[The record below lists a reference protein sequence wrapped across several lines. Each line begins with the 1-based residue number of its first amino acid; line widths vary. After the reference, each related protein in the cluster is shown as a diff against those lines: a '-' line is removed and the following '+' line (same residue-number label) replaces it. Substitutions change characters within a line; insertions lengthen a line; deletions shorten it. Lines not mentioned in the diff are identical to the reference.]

1 MGAWRAGVAW
11 REGVAGRAGG
21 AGGLGAG
28 GDPERRGRARA
39 AHARCIVLTENAVG
53 FESGGGGAER
63 VPPADGEADPLQV
76 SAPAGRGRSGGG
88 AGGGPALLGPARPRP
103 RAPGPGSCR
112 RARPGAPRR
121 PPPVPAPPP
130 LTCRP
135 LANRPPGLRAMPGL
149 WRVDRHPPRLPPLE
163 LRRRRPGSG
172 VAPGLGAW
180 GTGSG
185 VHAPGLGTVEQR
197 LGPWVGASEN
207 APVVGDG
214 GPRLGSRE
222 GRPSGLRLPPWL
234 GAGTGACPGRA
245 CSPGGR
251 VCVPYEGA
259 ARGV

>member
-1 MGAWRAGVAW
+1 MNADFGDPAEVGGGGRQGLQARGGAGSAVLARPLRAQGERRRRMGAWRAGVAW

-121 PPPVPAPPP
+121 PAAGSRAPAAHLPAPSQ
-130 LTCRP
+130 
-135 LANRPPGLRAMPGL
+135 LAPRPPRDA
-149 WRVDRHPPRLPPLE
+149 WALE
-163 LRRRRPGSG
+163 
-172 VAPGLGAW
+172 
-180 GTGSG
+180 
-185 VHAPGLGTVEQR
+185 
-197 LGPWVGASEN
+197 
-207 APVVGDG
+207 G
-214 GPRLGSRE
+214 GP
-222 GRPSGLRLPPWL
+222 PS
-234 GAGTGACPGRA
+234 
-245 CSPGGR
+245 SS
-251 VCVPYEGA
+251 A
-259 ARGV
+259 AAA